1 MKPAVY
7 IARYGEPKMGSRMWD
22 RCLEAGCLYG
32 REQEEVPGLEGPSLQ
47 ELLREGAEEEFV
59 FEL

>member
-1 MKPAVY
+1 V
-7 IARYGEPKMGSRMWD
+7 GSRMWD

-32 REQEEVPGLEGPSLQ
+32 REQEEVPDLGGRSLE

-59 FEL
+59 LEL